1 MNNIKYNIEFEDTI
15 DNLILFK
22 KIKLE
27 DINKALKQFG
37 SNDWGV
43 LDKEEKE
50 DQNLLIIE
58 GKYKGEN
65 PKLKYCFN
73 GIYEMN
79 KYLINIRSKY
89 ETLTKT
95 LLIKVNL
102 IVRLSN

>member
-50 DQNLLIIE
+50 EQ
-58 GKYKGEN
+58 K
-65 PKLKYCFN
+65 FF
-73 GIYEMN
+73 
-79 KYLINIRSKY
+79 
-89 ETLTKT
+89 
-95 LLIKVNL
+95 
-102 IVRLSN
+102 